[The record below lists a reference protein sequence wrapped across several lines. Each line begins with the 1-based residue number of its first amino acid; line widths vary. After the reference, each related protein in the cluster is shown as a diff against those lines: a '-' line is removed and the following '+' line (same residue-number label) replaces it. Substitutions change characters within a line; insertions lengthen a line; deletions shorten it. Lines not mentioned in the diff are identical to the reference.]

1 MPQRITRKCQQ
12 VADYI
17 NNHQDDG
24 AFRERE
30 FSNTTVRIY
39 EDWDWRIFLF
49 GNLIM
54 SFRRDRNEYE
64 VSNCGWRSR
73 TTSHDIR
80 AYLELL
86 LNYAFHDWDIYTDSW
101 KVIPPEE
108 YKIECHRGVK
118 HGRRWTFHPTA
129 LIFNWVE

>member
-12 VADYI
+12 VVDYI
-17 NNHQDDG
+17 NNHQEDG
-24 AFRERE
+24 TFRERE

-39 EDWDWRIFLF
+39 ENWDFRIFLF
-49 GNLIM
+49 GNLIV
-54 SFRRDRNEYE
+54 SYHKENNNYE
-64 VSNCGWRSR
+64 VSNCGRRSR

-86 LNYAFHDWDIYTDSW
+86 LDYAFREWDIYTNTW
-101 KVIPPEE
+101 KVISPEDYE
-108 YKIECHRGVK
+108 IDCGRWVK
-118 HGRRWTFHPTA
+118 HGRRWSFNPTA